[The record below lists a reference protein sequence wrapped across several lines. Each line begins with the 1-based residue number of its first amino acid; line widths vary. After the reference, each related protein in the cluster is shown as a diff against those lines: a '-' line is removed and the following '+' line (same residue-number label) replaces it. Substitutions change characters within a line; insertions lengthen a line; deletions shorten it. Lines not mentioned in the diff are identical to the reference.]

1 MISTPDGFLGWT
13 LLALEMAESAAALT
27 EAEASDLA
35 SSHRATLRVWF
46 DEGHL
51 PDVAGLALALVHFD
65 GYAQSAILDALAIIG
80 SGGVVCRLPQV
91 AAA

>member
-13 LLALEMAESAAALT
+13 LLALEMAERAAALT
-27 EAEASDLA
+27 EAEAADLA
-35 SSHRATLRVWF
+35 TSHRATLRVWF

-65 GYAQSAILDALAIIG
+65 GYAQSAILDALAIFDAG
-80 SGGVVCRLPQV
+80 CFLRRVSSV
-91 AAA
+91 AH